1 MESRPLANLQP
12 GRRSDMVS
20 AQLAIDNAVA
30 QPSPPAK
37 PALPLAAR
45 ETQTQLV
52 LAARHNRPHARTRL
66 VESHMPLIAGVARAY
81 RHVPCVDRA
90 ELMQEGVVGML
101 CALER
106 YDAARGTPF
115 WAYASWWVRQAMQ
128 RLVSELSR
136 PVVLSDRALR
146 QLAHVRESRQ
156 TYVLAHFREPST
168 RELAAA
174 SDLTIEQLHS
184 LTVVE
189 RRARGLHE
197 QVNPAAGGATFG
209 DLLCDPSAEEAYEQ
223 LLTQLEAS
231 RLPQMLVRLSA
242 RERTVIRAR
251 YGLGEAART
260 LQQLGDA
267 LGISAERVRQI
278 EQAALEKMRATPGGG
293 VDEPSGAGLASG
305 VRCQRPRR
313 SGHGHARGERVERR
327 SAGASPRHHRA
338 VRPRAVARAVRRS
351 PDSRAQ
357 VSR

>member
-1 MESRPLANLQP
+1 M
-12 GRRSDMVS
+12 S
-20 AQLAIDNAVA
+20 AQLASDKAVA
-30 QPSPPAK
+30 QPFPPAK
-37 PALPLAAR
+37 PALGLAAR

-52 LAARHNRPHARTRL
+52 LAARQNRPHARARL
-66 VESHMPLIAGVARAY
+66 VESHMPLIAGVARTY

-156 TYVLAHFREPST
+156 TYVLAHSREPST

-174 SDLTIEQLHS
+174 SHLTIEQLDS
-184 LTVVE
+184 LRVVE

-197 QVNPAAGGATFG
+197 QVDPAAGGATFG
-209 DLLCDPSAEEAYEQ
+209 DLLRDRSAEEAYEQ
-223 LLTQLEAS
+223 LLMRLEAS
-231 RLPQMLVRLSA
+231 RLPRLLVRLST
-242 RERTVIRAR
+242 RERTIIRAR

-260 LQQLGDA
+260 LQQLGNV

-278 EQAALEKMRATPGGG
+278 EQAALEKLRAAPEAGLDERSRAGRATC
-293 VDEPSGAGLASG
+293 

-327 SAGASPRHHRA
+327 SAGAPPQHRRA
-338 VRPRAVARAVRRS
+338 AGRRPRVGAQGVRRS
-351 PDSRAQ
+351 PDSRAR
-357 VSR
+357 VAR